1 MSEKHC
7 RTASNLGKRKPTAT
21 VTTTTATA
29 AETEDIE
36 EINDENENPNDVQ
49 DASESPPRELQEAPK
64 PTTKTPGKRSK
75 DKLDVQNRMLDLLEK
90 DLSCEQ
96 DPLEMQFIVMSK
108 RVKQQLPTKE
118 HFSLALKLSGIIEEE
133 IVAYERRQ
141 IIASTQLNDDNFLNT
156 GANNVTVTQTNVR
169 NPAQVHTLQVAAPMQ
184 TTTMPPPM
192 IPRTIQQ
199 GGQLFHER
207 HFNFQDI

>member
-1 MSEKHC
+1 M
-7 RTASNLGKRKPTAT
+7 
-21 VTTTTATA
+21 
-29 AETEDIE
+29 
-36 EINDENENPNDVQ
+36 
-49 DASESPPRELQEAPK
+49 QEALK
-64 PTTKTPGKRSK
+64 PITKTPEKRSK

-108 RVKQQLPTKE
+108 RVKQQLPSKE

-141 IIASTQLNDDNFLNT
+141 MIANTQLNDANFLNT
-156 GANNVTVTQTNVR
+156 GANNVTVNETNACNV
-169 NPAQVHTLQVAAPMQ
+169 AQVHTLQVAAPMQ
-184 TTTMPPPM
+184 TTSMPPPM

-199 GGQLFHER
+199 GGQLFHKR
-207 HFNFQDI
+207 QFNFQEI